1 MLHSMTG
8 YGSASFKIDELEL
21 EIEIK
26 TLNSKYL
33 DTKIILPS
41 SISVYELELNKLL
54 KDNLIR
60 GKVDLRIKFSDIA
73 SESVKFESRE
83 EVRNLL
89 PDILGKV
96 LARVWL
102 DSSFHHDFSRDPQKT
117 LEKNGVFLPENMSIE
132 FQKQNTDRPRIVVF
146 EQKPGSKFKLRVF
159 YLQLVMMA
167 GR

>member
-1 MLHSMTG
+1 MM
-8 YGSASFKIDELEL
+8 ADK
-21 EIEIK
+21 
-26 TLNSKYL
+26 NSKAL
-33 DTKIILPS
+33 VPIKKVLPPALKAATDITKPF
-41 SISVYELELNKLL
+41 ELVNGNLKL
-54 KDNLIR
+54 
-60 GKVDLRIKFSDIA
+60 
-73 SESVKFESRE
+73 ESRE
-83 EVRNLL
+83 DVKNLL

-102 DSSFHHDFSRDPQKT
+102 DSSFHKEFSKDPQET
-117 LEKNGVFLPENMSIE
+117 LESNGVFLPENMSIE

>member
-1 MLHSMTG
+1 MTESNSKALVPFNKLSPPALRNEKG
-8 YGSASFKIDELEL
+8 KGMAPLEL
-21 EIEIK
+21 V
-26 TLNSKYL
+26 T
-33 DTKIILPS
+33 
-41 SISVYELELNKLL
+41 
-54 KDNLIR
+54 
-60 GKVDLRIKFSDIA
+60 
-73 SESVKFESRE
+73 ESLHLSSRE

-102 DSSFHHDFSRDPQKT
+102 DTSFHKQFSQDPQLT

-132 FQKQNTDRPRIVVF
+132 FQKQDTDRPRIVVY

>member
-1 MLHSMTG
+1 MSE
-8 YGSASFKIDELEL
+8 K
-21 EIEIK
+21 
-26 TLNSKYL
+26 NSKAL
-33 DTKIILPS
+33 VPIKKVLPPAVKKAND
-41 SISVYELELNKLL
+41 ITEPFQLVNGNLRL
-54 KDNLIR
+54 K
-60 GKVDLRIKFSDIA
+60 
-73 SESVKFESRE
+73 SRE
-83 EVRNLL
+83 DVRNLL

-102 DSSFHHDFSRDPQKT
+102 DSKFHTEFSQDPQKT
-117 LEKNGVFLPENMSIE
+117 LESNGVFLPENMSLE

>member
-1 MLHSMTG
+1 MMSEKKSKALVPVKKVLPPAVQGVKDTNKP
-8 YGSASFKIDELEL
+8 FELVNGNL
-21 EIEIK
+21 
-26 TLNSKYL
+26 
-33 DTKIILPS
+33 
-41 SISVYELELNKLL
+41 KLT
-54 KDNLIR
+54 
-60 GKVDLRIKFSDIA
+60 
-73 SESVKFESRE
+73 SRD
-83 EVRNLL
+83 EVRSLL

-102 DSSFHHDFSRDPQKT
+102 DPSFHREFSQDPQKT
-117 LEKNGVFLPENMSIE
+117 LEINGVFLPENMSIE

>member
-1 MLHSMTG
+1 MMSEKKSKALVPVKKVLPPAVKGAKDTNKP
-8 YGSASFKIDELEL
+8 FELVNGNL
-21 EIEIK
+21 
-26 TLNSKYL
+26 
-33 DTKIILPS
+33 
-41 SISVYELELNKLL
+41 KLT
-54 KDNLIR
+54 
-60 GKVDLRIKFSDIA
+60 
-73 SESVKFESRE
+73 SRD

-102 DSSFHHDFSRDPQKT
+102 DSSFHREFSQDPQKT
-117 LEKNGVFLPENMSIE
+117 LEINGVFLPENMSIE

-146 EQKPGSKFKLRVF
+146 EQKPNSKFKLRVF

>member
-1 MLHSMTG
+1 MMSE
-8 YGSASFKIDELEL
+8 K
-21 EIEIK
+21 
-26 TLNSKYL
+26 NSKAL
-33 DTKIILPS
+33 VPIKKVLPP
-41 SISVYELELNKLL
+41 SIKERE
-54 KDNLIR
+54 
-60 GKVDLRIKFSDIA
+60 A
-73 SESVKFESRE
+73 SVKPFELVNGSVKLKSRDD
-83 EVRNLL
+83 VRNLL

-102 DSSFHHDFSRDPQKT
+102 DSNFHKEFSQNPQKT
-117 LEKNGVFLPENMSIE
+117 LESNGVYLPENMSIE

>member
-1 MLHSMTG
+1 MSEKSSKALVP
-8 YGSASFKIDELEL
+8 
-21 EIEIK
+21 IK
-26 TLNSKYL
+26 KV
-33 DTKIILPS
+33 LPPA
-41 SISVYELELNKLL
+41 VKKA
-54 KDNLIR
+54 KDITEPFQLVNGNLR
-60 GKVDLRIKFSDIA
+60 L
-73 SESVKFESRE
+73 ESRE
-83 EVRNLL
+83 DVRNLL

-102 DSSFHHDFSRDPQKT
+102 DSNFHREFSQDPQKT
-117 LEKNGVFLPENMSIE
+117 LENNGVFLPENMSIE

>member
-1 MLHSMTG
+1 MTESNSKALVPFNKLSPPALRNEKG
-8 YGSASFKIDELEL
+8 KGMAPLEL
-21 EIEIK
+21 V
-26 TLNSKYL
+26 T
-33 DTKIILPS
+33 
-41 SISVYELELNKLL
+41 
-54 KDNLIR
+54 
-60 GKVDLRIKFSDIA
+60 
-73 SESVKFESRE
+73 ESLHLSSRE

-102 DSSFHHDFSRDPQKT
+102 DTSFHKQFSQDPQLT

-132 FQKQNTDRPRIVVF
+132 FQKQDTDRPRIVVYQ
-146 EQKPGSKFKLRVF
+146 QKPGSKFKLRVF

>member
-1 MLHSMTG
+1 MKCVTMSE
-8 YGSASFKIDELEL
+8 K
-21 EIEIK
+21 
-26 TLNSKYL
+26 NSKAL
-33 DTKIILPS
+33 VPIKKVLPPAVRSTKDVTKPF
-41 SISVYELELNKLL
+41 ELVNG
-54 KDNLIR
+54 NLR
-60 GKVDLRIKFSDIA
+60 L
-73 SESVKFESRE
+73 ESRE
-83 EVRNLL
+83 DVRNLL

-102 DSSFHHDFSRDPQKT
+102 DSSFHRAFSKNPQKT
-117 LEKNGVFLPENMSIE
+117 LESNGVFLPENMSIE

>member
-1 MLHSMTG
+1 MTE
-8 YGSASFKIDELEL
+8 K
-21 EIEIK
+21 
-26 TLNSKYL
+26 NSKAL
-33 DTKIILPS
+33 VPIKKVLPPAVKATKEVTKPF
-41 SISVYELELNKLL
+41 ELVNG
-54 KDNLIR
+54 NLR
-60 GKVDLRIKFSDIA
+60 H
-73 SESVKFESRE
+73 ESRDD
-83 EVRNLL
+83 VRNLL

-102 DSSFHHDFSRDPQKT
+102 DPVFHKEFSQDPQKT
-117 LEKNGVFLPENMSIE
+117 LEKNGVFLPDNMSLE

>member
-1 MLHSMTG
+1 MSE
-8 YGSASFKIDELEL
+8 K
-21 EIEIK
+21 
-26 TLNSKYL
+26 NSKAL
-33 DTKIILPS
+33 VPIKKVLPP
-41 SISVYELELNKLL
+41 SIKGAKDGINPFELVNGNIQLQT
-54 KDNLIR
+54 
-60 GKVDLRIKFSDIA
+60 
-73 SESVKFESRE
+73 RE
-83 EVRNLL
+83 DVRSLL

-102 DSSFHHDFSRDPQKT
+102 DPSFHREFSQDPQKT
-117 LEKNGVFLPENMSIE
+117 LESNGVFLPENMSIE

>member
-1 MLHSMTG
+1 MSE
-8 YGSASFKIDELEL
+8 K
-21 EIEIK
+21 
-26 TLNSKYL
+26 NSKAL
-33 DTKIILPS
+33 VPIKKVLPP
-41 SISVYELELNKLL
+41 SIKGGKDGTNPFELVNGNIQLQT
-54 KDNLIR
+54 
-60 GKVDLRIKFSDIA
+60 
-73 SESVKFESRE
+73 RE
-83 EVRNLL
+83 DVRSLL

-102 DSSFHHDFSRDPQKT
+102 DPSFHREFSQDPQKT
-117 LEKNGVFLPENMSIE
+117 LESNGVFLPENMSIE

>member
-1 MLHSMTG
+1 MSE
-8 YGSASFKIDELEL
+8 K
-21 EIEIK
+21 
-26 TLNSKYL
+26 NSKAL
-33 DTKIILPS
+33 VPIKKVLPPAINEKTKNYTEPFQLVNK
-41 SISVYELELNKLL
+41 SVRL
-54 KDNLIR
+54 
-60 GKVDLRIKFSDIA
+60 
-73 SESVKFESRE
+73 ESRE

>member
-1 MLHSMTG
+1 MS
-8 YGSASFKIDELEL
+8 EN
-21 EIEIK
+21 
-26 TLNSKYL
+26 NSKAL
-33 DTKIILPS
+33 VPIKKVLPPAINEKAKNYTEPFQLVS
-41 SISVYELELNKLL
+41 KSVRL
-54 KDNLIR
+54 
-60 GKVDLRIKFSDIA
+60 
-73 SESVKFESRE
+73 ESRE

>member
-1 MLHSMTG
+1 MKESNSKALVPINKLSPPALKNESSRG
-8 YGSASFKIDELEL
+8 IGPLEL
-21 EIEIK
+21 V
-26 TLNSKYL
+26 SK
-33 DTKIILPS
+33 
-41 SISVYELELNKLL
+41 
-54 KDNLIR
+54 NLHL
-60 GKVDLRIKFSDIA
+60 G
-73 SESVKFESRE
+73 SRE
-83 EVRNLL
+83 DVRNLL

-102 DSSFHHDFSRDPQKT
+102 DNSFHRQFSQDPQLT

-132 FQKQNTDRPRIVVF
+132 FQKQDTARPRIVVY